1 MNDALTRAELL
12 RRAALGGVAISIPGF
27 LAACGG
33 GGGGGDAAGTTTA
46 GGQELADTLRFSNW
60 QLYIDVDPKTKKSPS
75 LEQFTAKTGVK
86 VDYVEDINDNAS
98 YFGKIQGPLSQGRG
112 IDRDIIVMTDN
123 SRFPA
128 LLIQKEWVQKLDKAR
143 IPNIANLIP
152 EQGSPPFDPDRSFS
166 LPWASGITGI
176 ATNVKASNGDVI
188 TTIDQLLEDPKL
200 KGKVTLLTEMADTMS
215 MVMLANGDDPEKV
228 TDESFNKALDRI
240 QTAVDSGQIRRFTGN
255 DYVSDLEKGN
265 IAAAASWSGDVATG
279 LKTNKDLRWN
289 LPEAG
294 SDIWTDNM
302 LIPLDG
308 NVATASEY
316 MNFIYD
322 PKIAAMISVGNGYI
336 SSVKGVAAEAKKLD
350 PESASNPLIFPDDE
364 ILSNVVQFDS
374 AALNNQTYIEQWQ
387 KLLGA

>member
-33 GGGGGDAAGTTTA
+33 DSDDAAGTTT
-46 GGQELADTLRFSNW
+46 GGSQELADTLRFSNW
-60 QLYIDVDPKTKKSPS
+60 QLYIDRDPKNKKKSPS

-86 VDYVEDINDNAS
+86 VNYVEDINDNAS

-123 SRFPA
+123 SRFPG
-128 LLIQKEWVQKLDKAR
+128 LLIDKEWVQKLDKNR
-143 IPNIANLIP
+143 IPNIANLIDA
-152 EQGSPPFDPDRSFS
+152 QQSPPFDSDRSYS

-176 ATNVKASNGDVI
+176 ATNLKASGGEVV

-215 MVMLANGDDPEKV
+215 LVMLSNGDDPKKV
-228 TDESFNKALDRI
+228 TDESFNKAYDRI
-240 QTAVDSGQIRRFTGN
+240 QKAVDSGQIRRFTGN

-279 LKTNKDLRWN
+279 LAANKDLRWN

-294 SDIWTDNM
+294 GDIWTDNM
-302 LIPLDG
+302 LVPLDG
-308 NVATASEY
+308 DVATASEY
-316 MNFIYD
+316 MNFVYD

-336 SSVKGVAAEAKKLD
+336 SSVKGVKEEARKLD
-350 PESASNPLIFPDDE
+350 PASANNPLIFPDDE